1 MTSVIGRLFGSKPL
15 SPHPHPVML
24 VSRGRNPSA
33 GEVISQAVTSPELR
47 NRILT
52 TIGLLLLVRIG
63 IYIPMPGIDRVRFQE
78 FLQGGG
84 NLIGFLDIFTGGGV
98 SSLGVFA
105 LGILPFINASI
116 IMQLLTASLP
126 QLEDLQKNEGEAGR
140 RKIAQITRYVAL
152 GWGLIQSVVFALILK
167 QYATEGLSEVVFVI
181 QTALALVTGA
191 MVVMWISEVITERGI
206 GQGASLVIFLNIVA
220 TLPSTL
226 GNAISQAQL
235 GGRQAVI
242 GLATLTLVF
251 LATIVGIVFVQEAS
265 RRLPIVSA
273 KRQIGGT
280 GTLPSRQSYL
290 PMKLNAGG
298 VMPIIFASAM
308 LFLPATLA
316 QVTKQEWLAQAVG
329 AIQPGKTAYYV
340 LYFALILGFSYFYA
354 SLTLNP
360 TDIASN
366 LKRGGVAIPGVRPG
380 TATANYISGVQ
391 ARLTLLGGLFLGA
404 VVIIPSLLENSSGIV
419 LGGLG
424 STSLLILV
432 GVAIETAKQV
442 KTYVVSQRYEGMV
455 RG

>member
-1 MTSVIGRLFGSKPL
+1 
-15 SPHPHPVML
+15 ML
-24 VSRGRNPSA
+24 VSRGRNPNAS
-33 GEVISQAVTSPELR
+33 EVIGQLITNPGLR
-47 NRILT
+47 SRVLT
-52 TIGLLLLVRIG
+52 TLGLLLLVRLG
-63 IYIPMPGIDRVRFQE
+63 IYIPMPGIDREAFKQ
-78 FLQGGG
+78 FIDQGGQ
-84 NLIGFLDIFTGGGV
+84 LIGFLDIFTGGGI
-98 SSLGVFA
+98 STLGIFA

-116 IMQLLTASLP
+116 ILQLLTAALP

-152 GWGLIQSVVFALILK
+152 GWGLVQSVVFAMILR
-167 QYATEGLSEVVFVI
+167 QYAVEGLSEVTFVV
-181 QTALALVTGA
+181 QTALALVTGS
-191 MVVMWISEVITERGI
+191 MVVMWLSEVITERGI

-220 TLPSTL
+220 TLPQTV
-226 GNAISQAQL
+226 GGAITTAQL
-235 GGRQAVI
+235 GGRQSVI

-273 KRQIGGT
+273 KRQVGGA

-316 QVTKQEWLAQAVG
+316 QFAKQEWLSRAVG
-329 AIQPGKTAYYV
+329 AIQPGNWPYYV
-340 LYFALILGFSYFYA
+340 LYFALILAFSYFYA

-404 VVIIPSLLENSSGIV
+404 VVIIPSLMERSSGIQ

-432 GVAIETAKQV
+432 GVAIDTAKQV
-442 KTYVVSQRYEGMV
+442 QTYVVSQRYEGMV
-455 RG
+455 RQ